1 MQKRRRLVRHQLLR
15 RHKALQRL
23 RVMAGALQRDAE
35 IKLGLSV
42 ARIGG
47 DGAGEQ
53 FDRSRKIIRLQ
64 PRNALGAQ
72 RVNRLRIKLSHSRNG
87 GIATRGARCLPGT
100 LHPHKGTAHS
110 HEIEQEFGIK
120 EP

>member
-1 MQKRRRLVRHQLLR
+1 MQKRRHFVRHQLLR
-15 RHKALQRL
+15 RHKTLQRL
-23 RVMAGALQRDAE
+23 LVMAGALQRDAE

-53 FDRSRKIIRLQ
+53 FDCSRKIVRLQ
-64 PRNALGAQ
+64 PRKALGAQ
-72 RVNRLRIKLSHSRNG
+72 RLNCLRIKLSHSRNG
-87 GIATRGARCLPGT
+87 RIATRGARCLPGT
-100 LHPHKGTAHS
+100 LDSDEGTAHS